1 MKLGLEGSGYS
12 GLVFEKLNTA
22 NTKIGDTIKV
32 IHDGKEYIGILM
44 PRAQI
49 GTDPDH
55 LVIKLDSGYN
65 IGIRLKPESKIKR
78 ISGTKT
84 EKYSAEKGATEERHD
99 LPIVS
104 ILSTGGTIASRV
116 DYKTGAVNPALT
128 AQDLYD
134 AVPEL
139 RDHANIHARV
149 LMSLLSE
156 NINTSNW
163 TKIARAIDSE
173 IKNGANGVVIAHG
186 TDTMGFTAAALSFA
200 LQDLPVPVAIVGS
213 QRSSDRPSSDAALNL
228 IGAVDLVGRAN
239 VAEVMVVMHGKTDDT
254 FLYAHRGTRVRK
266 SHSSRRDAF
275 QSINSRPLFK
285 IDSSTITEIG
295 IPLFRRNPER
305 KLKLKPKFEEKVA
318 LVKTYPSMKSD
329 IIDHFRES
337 QYRGIV
343 IEGTGLGHA
352 PDNLDQAIQRAI
364 DENIVIAMTSQ
375 CIWGR
380 VDMNV
385 YRTGVKLLEMGV
397 IACEDMLTE
406 TTLVKLMWLLANMKD
421 TIEVRKNLS
430 LSCVGEIE
438 LRTELSEYTSQPEVE

>member
-1 MKLGLEGSGYS
+1 MALEGSGYS
-12 GLVFEKLNTA
+12 GLVLEKLDAVNV
-22 NTKIGDTIKV
+22 KVGDTIKV
-32 IHDGKEYIGILM
+32 IHNGQEYTGILM

-49 GTDPDH
+49 GSDPNH

-65 IGIRLKPESKIKR
+65 IGICLKPESEIQKISSTKKIKHSTNGD
-78 ISGTKT
+78 IPKP
-84 EKYSAEKGATEERHD
+84 KDD
-99 LPIVS
+99 LPLVA

-139 RDHANIHARV
+139 RDHANIRARV

-156 NINTSNW
+156 NITTSDW
-163 TKIARAIDSE
+163 TKIARAVASE
-173 IKNGANGVVIAHG
+173 INNGANGIVIAHG

-200 LQDLPVPVAIVGS
+200 LQDLPVPVTLVGS

-228 IGAVDLVGRAN
+228 IGATDLVGRADA
-239 VAEVMVVMHGKTDDT
+239 AEVMVVMHGKTDDT

-266 SHSSRRDAF
+266 SHTSRRDAF
-275 QSINSRPLFK
+275 QSINSSPLFK
-285 IDSSTITEIG
+285 IDSSQITELSTPI
-295 IPLFRRNPER
+295 LRRNPER
-305 KLKLKPKFEEKVA
+305 KLKLKPKFDDKVA
-318 LVKTYPSMKSD
+318 LVRTYPSIMSE
-329 IIDHFRES
+329 IIDHFRENK
-337 QYRGIV
+337 YRGIV

-364 DENIVIAMTSQ
+364 DEDIVIAMTSQ

-406 TTLVKLMWLLANMKD
+406 TTLVKMMWLLANMKD
-421 TIEVRKNLS
+421 TMEVRKNLTQS
-430 LSCVGEIE
+430 LVGEIE
-438 LRTELSEYTSQPEVE
+438 LRTELSEYSSQPEVE